1 MAADNFIKNKGDE
14 KLCQQEMEQDQVVK
28 DRAQD
33 AEQETAEMVVAPGYP
48 GKTLS
53 VIIRAAV

>member
-1 MAADNFIKNKGDE
+1 M
-14 KLCQQEMEQDQVVK
+14 VK

-33 AEQETAEMVVAPGYP
+33 AEQETAEMAVEPVHP

-53 VIIRAAV
+53 VIIQAESNRWISAKNK

>member
-1 MAADNFIKNKGDE
+1 M
-14 KLCQQEMEQDQVVK
+14 VK

-33 AEQETAEMVVAPGYP
+33 AEQETAEMVVEPGHP

-53 VIIRAAV
+53 VKYSGGDPIDGHLQNKNNN

>member
-1 MAADNFIKNKGDE
+1 M
-14 KLCQQEMEQDQVVK
+14 VK

-33 AEQETAEMVVAPGYP
+33 AEQETAEMVVEPGRP

-53 VIIRAAV
+53 AKNSVGFPTNGYPTNNNNT